1 MLLKDEKRKRKR
13 TTLQSFCI
21 TRRDATVK
29 NGPLLKGCFS
39 MPCESVE
46 GNIIQVF
53 AFAELRS
60 GSILEY
66 ITCTTRL
73 SEQRKEK
80 QNILEVVRQSQLTA
94 FFVFFSPRSGCSKPR
109 SALIHDWKG

>member
-13 TTLQSFCI
+13 TTLQSFCR

-39 MPCESVE
+39 MPCECVE
-46 GNIIQVF
+46 GNIIEVF

-66 ITCTTRL
+66 ITQQGFL
-73 SEQRKEK
+73 NKERKTK
-80 QNILEVVRQSQLTA
+80 Y
-94 FFVFFSPRSGCSKPR
+94 P
-109 SALIHDWKG
+109 

>member
-1 MLLKDEKRKRKR
+1 M
-13 TTLQSFCI
+13 
-21 TRRDATVK
+21 RRGKENEQLNNHSAELDVTTVK
-29 NGPLLKGCFS
+29 NGPLLKGSFS

-94 FFVFFSPRSGCSKPR
+94 FFAFFPQARFFKTAI
-109 SALIHDWKG
+109 SALIYD

>member
-66 ITCTTRL
+66 ITQQGFL
-73 SEQRKEK
+73 
-80 QNILEVVRQSQLTA
+80 N
-94 FFVFFSPRSGCSKPR
+94 
-109 SALIHDWKG
+109 KGKKNKISLKL

>member
-13 TTLQSFCI
+13 TTLESFCI

-29 NGPLLKGCFS
+29 NGPLLKGCFR
-39 MPCESVE
+39 MPCERVE

-60 GSILEY
+60 ASILEY
-66 ITCTTRL
+66 TTQQGFL
-73 SEQRKEK
+73 NKERKTK
-80 QNILEVVRQSQLTA
+80 Y
-94 FFVFFSPRSGCSKPR
+94 P
-109 SALIHDWKG
+109 